1 MTFNII
7 IPGKP
12 MGKQRPKATLRGSHA
27 GVYTPK
33 NTINYENLVVTMF
46 HQKYHDVKPIE
57 GAIKGTIIAFY
68 PIPSSASKKNKEKML
83 NHIIRPIVKPDL
95 DNIEKIIYDALNG
108 IAYKDDS
115 RIVEQ
120 RCAKFYSETP
130 RVEVII
136 TEVSKND

>member
-68 PIPSSASKKNKEKML
+68 PIPS
-83 NHIIRPIVKPDL
+83 
-95 DNIEKIIYDALNG
+95 
-108 IAYKDDS
+108 
-115 RIVEQ
+115 
-120 RCAKFYSETP
+120 
-130 RVEVII
+130 
-136 TEVSKND
+136 